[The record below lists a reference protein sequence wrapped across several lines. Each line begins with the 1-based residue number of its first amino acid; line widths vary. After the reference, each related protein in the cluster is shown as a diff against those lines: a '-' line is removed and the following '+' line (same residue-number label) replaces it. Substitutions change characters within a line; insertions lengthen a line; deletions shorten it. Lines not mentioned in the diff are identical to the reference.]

1 MLPAISA
8 FLSNTVTDTL
18 KGILKPA
25 VLFAAALFVFLN
37 LIFVLVP
44 VSGLDSGLGVAMS
57 ALLSLDVVWLAAI
70 FAVVAV
76 ILAYVLGSLSN
87 TILNIMTGEAWE
99 DAWII
104 GWLAKQW
111 HRLQLRHMDTRI
123 ENLAYDDPKRNRLNY
138 EKLTRFPRKESDIA
152 PTALGNVLN
161 ANASTLWERYRIDLT
176 TLWPHMRIAIAE
188 KKVLT
193 DQIDQ
198 EKATLDFLLNVSFI
212 LGIFVVECVVLT
224 RLTGVTLPLNGWYYL
239 GLLVLAYGIYRAG
252 VAKAQSWGHTILMAF
267 DQEQETL
274 RQLLAMQPF
283 KDRKTARTHW
293 RLLSEYLVYGD
304 RPDRPGAVEQMFDK
318 PEAAPSPLSAAATG
332 SPTVSIVFQHE
343 TVMLS
348 KPQTEAF
355 TLDHRQGVHQ
365 YASYIH
371 YMILVSNPVG
381 AQAGLTTWPDA
392 DGVFVIVDEQ
402 RASWIDMK
410 PVGSTNWDVE
420 KPVSKQL
427 LWRFKNPLK
436 PNESTMLV
444 YSLPIVVWTVRS
456 NHEDLLID
464 ANVSSISAEG
474 SDFRVKV
481 ELKNNGKC
489 PINNGTVEVFDSR
502 ITNLKDYKLLPS
514 LYEGY
519 AEELSNPVGYRITL
533 PRIPAGESRILNFLI
548 KLQEKDDVEP
558 K

>member
-8 FLSNTVTDTL
+8 FLSGTVTDTL

-44 VSGLDSGLGVAMS
+44 VSGLDSGLGVAVN
-57 ALLSLDVVWLAAI
+57 ALLTLDLVWLAAI
-70 FAVVAV
+70 FAVVV
-76 ILAYVLGSLSN
+76 VTVAYVLGSLNN
-87 TILNIMTGEAWE
+87 TILSLMTGEAWG

-111 HRLQLRHMDTRI
+111 HRLQLRHMNTRI
-123 ENLAYDDPKRNRLNY
+123 ENLTYDDPTRNRLNY

-161 ANASTLWERYRIDLT
+161 ANASTLWERYGIDLT

-198 EKATLDFLLNVSFI
+198 EKVTLDFLLNVSFI
-212 LGIFVVECVVLT
+212 LGIFVVECVVLNWPL
-224 RLTGVTLPLNGWYYL
+224 RVTLPLSGGYYL
-239 GLLVLAYGIYRAG
+239 GLLALAYVIYRSG
-252 VAKAQSWGHTILMAF
+252 VVKAQSWGHAMLMAF

-274 RQLLAMQPF
+274 RQHLSLQPF
-283 KDRKTARTHW
+283 KDRKTAREHW

-304 RPDRPGAVEQMFDK
+304 RTDRPGAVEQMFDK
-318 PEAAPSPLSAAATG
+318 PEAAPSPPSATATG
-332 SPTVSIVFQHE
+332 SPTVSVVFQHE

-348 KPQTEAF
+348 EPQTEAF
-355 TLDHRQGVHQ
+355 TLERGQGVHH
-365 YASYIH
+365 YASKIH

-392 DGVFVIVDEQ
+392 NGVFVIVDEQ
-402 RASWIDMK
+402 RVSWIDVK
-410 PVGSTNWDVE
+410 PVGTTNWDVE

-427 LWRFKNPLK
+427 LWRLKTPLQA
-436 PNESTMLV
+436 NESAMLL
-444 YSLPIVVWTVRS
+444 YSLPMVVWTVKS
-456 NHEDLLID
+456 SHEDLIID
-464 ANVSSISAEG
+464 ANKSSISAEG
-474 SDFRVKV
+474 SNFRVMV
-481 ELKNNGKC
+481 ELNNNGQC
-489 PINNGTVEVFDSR
+489 PIDHGTVEVFDSR
-502 ITNLKDYKLLPS
+502 ITNLDHYDLPPHVKN
-514 LYEGY
+514 
-519 AEELSNPVGYRITL
+519 AEKLSNPVGYRITL
-533 PRIPAGESRILNFLI
+533 SPIPAGKSLSLNLLI